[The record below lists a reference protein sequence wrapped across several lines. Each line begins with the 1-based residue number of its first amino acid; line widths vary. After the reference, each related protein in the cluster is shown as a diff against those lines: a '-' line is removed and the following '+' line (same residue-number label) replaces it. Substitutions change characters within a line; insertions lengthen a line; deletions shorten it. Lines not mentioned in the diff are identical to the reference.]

1 MELLYSKDV
10 DHLLPPPLEGFS
22 GGLADLVNHQ
32 SENQV
37 NSKVIVNL
45 SFLSRQRIKKP
56 LTKFAICNLQF
67 SFHISHSLGILSYVS
82 RRMTRVRSI
91 LASLFLLSIS
101 FVQGI
106 IV

>member
-22 GGLADLVNHQ
+22 GGLADLVNHR

-45 SFLSRQRIKKP
+45 SFLSRRRIKK
-56 LTKFAICNLQF
+56 LVTKFAICNLVF
-67 SFHISHSLGILSYVS
+67 IFPILSVYYRTYLVE
-82 RRMTRVRSI
+82 
-91 LASLFLLSIS
+91 
-101 FVQGI
+101 
-106 IV
+106 

>member
-22 GGLADLVNHQ
+22 GGSADLVNRQ

-37 NSKVIVNL
+37 NWKVIVNL

-56 LTKFAICNLQF
+56 VTNFAICDLIF
-67 SFHISHSLGILSYVS
+67 IFPI
-82 RRMTRVRSI
+82 
-91 LASLFLLSIS
+91 FLVFYRTYL
-101 FVQGI
+101 V
-106 IV
+106 V

>member
-22 GGLADLVNHQ
+22 GGSADLVNRQ

-37 NSKVIVNL
+37 NWKVIVNL

-56 LTKFAICNLQF
+56 VTNFAICDLIF
-67 SFHISHSLGILSYVS
+67 IFLILLVFYRTYLV
-82 RRMTRVRSI
+82 V
-91 LASLFLLSIS
+91 
-101 FVQGI
+101 
-106 IV
+106 